1 MTRHLY
7 EFRWDCSR
15 MGRLLGLFV
24 AEEKEVE
31 DAIGK
36 QVYFGEV
43 LGKHSEIEGEL
54 EKDDVCIKSSDE
66 NFINQFVEIIGMS
79 FGRNPL
85 EYIRETCEVCG
96 EHFDKGELVEGNNG
110 EKCCSESCAD
120 EINES
125 EEPEP

>member
-1 MTRHLY
+1 
-7 EFRWDCSR
+7 
-15 MGRLLGLFV
+15 
-24 AEEKEVE
+24 
-31 DAIGK
+31 
-36 QVYFGEV
+36 
-43 LGKHSEIEGEL
+43 
-54 EKDDVCIKSSDE
+54 
-66 NFINQFVEIIGMS
+66 MS